1 MIIRLLADTDSISEL
16 TVLLHS
22 AYASL
27 AAMGFNYTAVDQSE
41 DVTRRRVSGGIC
53 IVAVENDTIIG
64 TVIFYPPGRMRGCPS
79 FERADVAAM
88 GQFAVDPKQQG
99 RGIGKWL
106 LREVERRAIAVA
118 AKELALDTAEGAHHL
133 IGWYER
139 EGFKFVEHAQWKGK
153 TYRSVV
159 MSKALQSPASPP

>member
-16 TVLLHS
+16 TALLHS

-41 DVTRRRVSGGIC
+41 DVTARRVGRGVC
-53 IVAVENDTIIG
+53 IVAEENHAIIG
-64 TVIFYPPGRMRGCPS
+64 TVIFYPPGRMGGCPT
-79 FERADVAAM
+79 FERTDVAAM

-99 RGIGKWL
+99 RGVGKRL
-106 LREVERRAIAVA
+106 LREVEQRAIAVA

-133 IGWYER
+133 IAWYER
-139 EGFKFVEHAQWKGK
+139 EGFNFVEHAQWKGK

-159 MSKALQSPASPP
+159 MSKAL